1 MSKKHPS
8 TEELEHER
16 ENERENEREH
26 EREHDRLEGERAS
39 EWQPPKS
46 PESPEV
52 PQSPEAKASPE
63 EPWDTPEFHDQV
75 RNAGFPTSHFGDSA
89 FMAACWKL
97 TGGAPPP

>member
-8 TEELEHER
+8 TEEVES
-16 ENERENEREH
+16 
-26 EREHDRLEGERAS
+26 EHDRLEGERV
-39 EWQPPKS
+39 
-46 PESPEV
+46 PEA

-75 RNAGFPTSHFGDSA
+75 RAAGFPASYYGDSA
-89 FMAACWKL
+89 FMAAAWKL